1 MEILLIFFLLK
12 TWTAHRSS
20 RLLQIQQGKAD
31 INNPVCLL
39 ADFIQSSFIGRKKGP
54 EILGQGGVKAKQVF

>member
-1 MEILLIFFLLK
+1 LLK

-31 INNPVCLL
+31 INNPVLL
-39 ADFIQSSFIGRKKGP
+39 TR
-54 EILGQGGVKAKQVF
+54 